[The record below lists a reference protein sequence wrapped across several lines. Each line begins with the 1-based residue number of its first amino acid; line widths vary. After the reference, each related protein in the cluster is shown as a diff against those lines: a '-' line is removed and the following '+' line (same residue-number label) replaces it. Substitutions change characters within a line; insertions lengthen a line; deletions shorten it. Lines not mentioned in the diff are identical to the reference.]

1 MPLNFVAFPAGRKVT
16 AMRIQ
21 ENVLKKLSLVGA
33 SSRPKIQLTEILNSK
48 LLRVELARLILSVL
62 SPRVIPDVVTKRT
75 P

>member
-1 MPLNFVAFPAGRKVT
+1 MPLHFVAFPAGRQVE
-16 AMRIQ
+16 ARRIQ